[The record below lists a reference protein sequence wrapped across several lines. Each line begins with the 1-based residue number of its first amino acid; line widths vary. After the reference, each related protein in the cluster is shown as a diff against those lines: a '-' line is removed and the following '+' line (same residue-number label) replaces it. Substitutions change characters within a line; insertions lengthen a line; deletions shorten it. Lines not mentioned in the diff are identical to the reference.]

1 MSPTKYLD
9 MEIRDRKK
17 YSLPPMCNLI
27 TIEGKGESL
36 SGLKNRIER
45 EFPTVR
51 AHLSSDSHEITL
63 LADNAEQG
71 QLISSLKALQ
81 KVRSVKKMQLLKIV
95 RNPINI

>member
-1 MSPTKYLD
+1 MR
-9 MEIRDRKK
+9 ERKN
-17 YSLPPMCNLI
+17 YSLPPLCNLI
-27 TIEGKGESL
+27 AIESKDENL

-45 EFPTVR
+45 EFPSVR

-63 LADNAEQG
+63 LADNAEQR

-81 KVRSVKKMQLLKIV
+81 KVRSVKKIQLLKIV